1 VIACLDAAYLAT
13 ETSVACV
20 LATDWLASS
29 AAGEIVRTFPQAAP
43 YQSGEFFK
51 RELPGLIQ
59 LLSELSVQ
67 FTVVIV
73 DGYVW
78 LDSNGKPG
86 LGGHLFSA
94 LGGQIAV
101 VGVAKTRFVGAPAI
115 PVLRG
120 TSRSP
125 LFVTSAGIPLDEA
138 AAWVRQMHGR
148 FRLPTLLKRADS
160 LSRGKAPATECW
172 YARPS
177 EGGVT

>member
-20 LATDWLASS
+20 LATDWLAGT
-29 AAGEIVRTFPQAAP
+29 AADEFVRTFPQAAP
-43 YQSGEFFK
+43 YQSGEFFR
-51 RELPGLIQ
+51 RELPGLLQ
-59 LLSELSVQ
+59 LLAELSVPL
-67 FTVVIV
+67 TVVII

-94 LGGQIAV
+94 LGGHIAV

-125 LFVTSAGIPLDEA
+125 LFVTSAGIPPDEA
-138 AAWVRQMHGR
+138 ADRVRQMHGR

-160 LSRGKAPATECW
+160 LSR
-172 YARPS
+172 S
-177 EGGVT
+177 ESC